1 MENKEKRVL
10 NKECE
15 SFLNYLLVERALA
28 KNSVEAYKNDLIDF
42 FEFTKKSPLEITREE
57 IRDYLINQKKLGKK
71 STTAARKLVTLK
83 NFYRFLLLEKIAI
96 SDPTE
101 NVESPKTI
109 KTLPSYLT
117 EEEVTSLLK
126 APDTSKPLGIRDK
139 AMIELLYATG
149 IRVSELASL
158 TAKAFNEMA
167 GFILV
172 MGKGSKE
179 RIVPVG
185 EVAQDWIKKYVI
197 EARPKILKN
206 KVSDALFVTSR
217 GRKMTRQNIFLMI
230 TSYARQAGITKH
242 LSPHTLRHS
251 FATHLLRHG
260 ADLRS
265 LQILLGHSDISTT
278 QIYTHIEQERLKE
291 VYKKYHPRA

>member
-1 MENKEKRVL
+1 MDKNKSKAL
-10 NKECE
+10 YKEVE
-15 SFLNYLLVERALA
+15 SFLNHLLVERGLA
-28 KNSVEAYKNDLIDF
+28 KNSVEAYTRDLTEF
-42 FEFTKKSPLEITREE
+42 FSEIRKEPLRVTRED
-57 IRDYLINQKKLGKK
+57 IRDYLTFQRKTGNK
-71 STTAARKLVTLK
+71 SSTAARKLVTLK
-83 NFYRFLLLEKIAI
+83 NFYRFLLLEKIAEY
-96 SDPTE
+96 DPTE

-109 KTLPSYLT
+109 KALPSYLT
-117 EEEVTSLLK
+117 EEEVELLLK
-126 APDTSKPLGIRDK
+126 APNTSKPLGIRDK
-139 AMIELLYATG
+139 SMLELLYATG

-158 TAKAFNEMA
+158 STKGFNEVA

-172 MGKGSKE
+172 KGKGSKE

-185 EVAQDWIKKYVI
+185 EVAQDWIRKYFE
-197 EARPKILKN
+197 EARPKILKG
-206 KVSDALFVTSR
+206 KISDALFVTAR
-217 GRKMTRQNIFLMI
+217 GGKMTRQNIFLMI

-242 LSPHTLRHS
+242 ISPHTLRHS

>member
-1 MENKEKRVL
+1 MHNTKLPILSKEA
-10 NKECE
+10 E
-15 SFLNYLLVERALA
+15 SFLNHLLVERGLA
-28 KNSVEAYKNDLIDF
+28 KNSVEAYTRDLTDF
-42 FEFTKKSPLEITREE
+42 FKEVKKEPLSVTRED
-57 IRDYLINQKKLGKK
+57 IRDYLTLQRKTGRK
-71 STTAARKLVTLK
+71 SSTAARKLVTLK
-83 NFYRFLLLEKIAI
+83 NFYRFLLLEKIAEY
-96 SDPTE
+96 DPTE

-109 KTLPSYLT
+109 KPLPSYLT
-117 EEEVTSLLK
+117 EEEVEHLLK
-126 APDTSKPLGIRDK
+126 APDVTKPLGIRDK

-158 TAKAFNEMA
+158 TTKGFNEVA

-185 EVAQDWIKKYVI
+185 EVAQDWIKKYFS
-197 EARPKILKN
+197 EARPKILKK
-206 KVSDALFVTSR
+206 KVSDSLFVTSR
-217 GRKMTRQNIFLMI
+217 GGKMTRQNIFLMI
-230 TSYARQAGITKH
+230 TSYARQAGIIKH

>member
-1 MENKEKRVL
+1 MENSTRISI
-10 NKECE
+10 NKEAE
-15 SFLNYLLVERALA
+15 SFLNYLLVERGLSR
-28 KNSVEAYKNDLIDF
+28 NTIEAYSLDLKDF
-42 FEFTKKSPLEITREE
+42 FSKVKKGALEVTREE
-57 IRDYLINQKKLGKK
+57 IRDYLALQRKTGKK
-71 STTAARKLVTLK
+71 SSTAARKLVTLK
-83 NFYRFLLLEKIAI
+83 NFYRFLLLEKIATL
-96 SDPTE
+96 DPTE
-101 NVESPKTI
+101 NIESPKTI
-109 KTLPSYLT
+109 KILPSYLT
-117 EEEVTSLLK
+117 EEEVESLLK
-126 APDTSKPLGIRDK
+126 GPDTSKPLGIRDK
-139 AMIELLYATG
+139 AMLELIYATG

-158 TAKAFNEMA
+158 TVKGFNEAA

-185 EVAQDWIKKYVI
+185 EVAQDWVKKYLI
-197 EARPKILKN
+197 EARQKILKN
-206 KVSDALFVTSR
+206 KVSDFLFVTSR
-217 GRKMTRQNIFLMI
+217 GGRMTRQNIFLMI

-242 LSPHTLRHS
+242 ISPHTLRHS

>member
-1 MENKEKRVL
+1 MENREKTVL

-15 SFLNYLLVERALA
+15 AFLNHLLFERALA
-28 KNSVEAYKNDLIDF
+28 KNSVEAYKNDLIGF
-42 FEFTKKSPLEITREE
+42 FEFVKKNPLEVTRED
-57 IRDYLINQKKLGKK
+57 IRDYIILQKKLGKK

-83 NFYRFLLLEKIAI
+83 NFYRFLLLEKITI

-117 EEEVTSLLK
+117 EEEVEALLK

-158 TAKAFNEMA
+158 TTKAFNEMA

-185 EVAQDWIKKYVI
+185 EVAQDWIKKYFF

-206 KVSDALFVTSR
+206 KVSEALFVTAR
-217 GRKMTRQNIFLMI
+217 GGRMTRQNIFLMI
-230 TSYARQAGITKH
+230 TSYARQAGITKA
-242 LSPHTLRHS
+242 P
-251 FATHLLRHG
+251 
-260 ADLRS
+260 
-265 LQILLGHSDISTT
+265 I
-278 QIYTHIEQERLKE
+278 
-291 VYKKYHPRA
+291 P

>member
-1 MENKEKRVL
+1 MENDERKNL
-10 NKECE
+10 NKEAE
-15 SFLNYLLVERALA
+15 SFLNYLLVERGLS
-28 KNSVEAYKNDLIDF
+28 KNTIDAYSSDLKDF
-42 FEFTKKSPLEITREE
+42 FAEVKKGALEITRDE
-57 IRDYLINQKKLGKK
+57 IRDYLTLQKQTGKK
-71 STTAARKLVTLK
+71 NATAARKLVTLK
-83 NFYRFLLLEKIAI
+83 NFYRFLLLEKVA
-96 SDPTE
+96 SVDPTE
-101 NVESPKTI
+101 NIESPKMI
-109 KTLPSYLT
+109 KGLPSYLT
-117 EEEVTSLLK
+117 EEEVESLLK
-126 APDTSKPLGIRDK
+126 EPDTSKPLGIRDK
-139 AMIELLYATG
+139 AMLELLYATG

-158 TAKAFNEMA
+158 TTKGFNEAA

-185 EVAQDWIKKYVI
+185 EVAQDWVKKYVV
-197 EARPKILKN
+197 EARQKILKN

-217 GRKMTRQNIFLMI
+217 GGKMTRQNIFLMI
-230 TSYARQAGITKH
+230 TSYARKAGITKH

>member
-1 MENKEKRVL
+1 MENSNRISI
-10 NKECE
+10 NKEAE
-15 SFLNYLLVERALA
+15 SFLNYLLVERGLSR
-28 KNSVEAYKNDLIDF
+28 NTIEAYSLDLKDF
-42 FEFTKKSPLEITREE
+42 FSKVKKGALEVTREE
-57 IRDYLINQKKLGKK
+57 IRDYLALQRKTGKK
-71 STTAARKLVTLK
+71 SSTAARKLVTLK
-83 NFYRFLLLEKIAI
+83 NFYRFLLLEKIATL
-96 SDPTE
+96 DPTE
-101 NVESPKTI
+101 NIESPKTI
-109 KTLPSYLT
+109 KILPSYLT
-117 EEEVTSLLK
+117 EEEVESLLK
-126 APDTSKPLGIRDK
+126 GPDTSKPLGIRDK
-139 AMIELLYATG
+139 AMLELIYATG

-158 TAKAFNEMA
+158 TVKGFNEAA

-185 EVAQDWIKKYVI
+185 EVAQDWVKKYLI
-197 EARPKILKN
+197 EARQKILKN
-206 KVSDALFVTSR
+206 KVSDFLFVTSR
-217 GRKMTRQNIFLMI
+217 GGRMTRQNIFLMI

-242 LSPHTLRHS
+242 ISPHTLRHS

>member
-1 MENKEKRVL
+1 MDENKKPIL
-10 NKECE
+10 SKEAE
-15 SFLNYLLVERALA
+15 SFLNHLLVERGLA
-28 KNSVEAYKNDLIDF
+28 KNSVESYTRDLIDF
-42 FEFTKKSPLEITREE
+42 FSEVKKEPLCVTRED
-57 IRDYLINQKKLGKK
+57 IRDYLTLQRKAGRK
-71 STTAARKLVTLK
+71 SSTAARKLVTLK
-83 NFYRFLLLEKIAI
+83 NFYRFLLLEKIAER
-96 SDPTE
+96 DPTE
-101 NVESPKTI
+101 NIESPKTI
-109 KTLPSYLT
+109 KALPSYLT
-117 EEEVTSLLK
+117 EDEVEALLK
-126 APDTSKPLGIRDK
+126 APDTTKPLGIRDK

-158 TAKAFNEMA
+158 TTKGFNEVA

-185 EVAQDWIKKYVI
+185 EVAQDWIKKYFS
-197 EARPKILKN
+197 EARPLILKK

-217 GRKMTRQNIFLMI
+217 GGKMTRQNIFLMI

-251 FATHLLRHG
+251 FATHLLRRG